1 MVETGY
7 IRLMLIMPSHLF
19 SLCYEVL
26 SGYLRG
32 FEISLP
38 PAVLTMLGVCGV
50 RLSWLRWVFPQ
61 YKTFMNIMLVFPIS
75 LAATA
80 LLMLAAVLYF
90 RPSRRY
96 AHLQRV
102 MARLR
107 QKSKDKTIPKID
119 KAGRLPKRQA
129 PCFTF
134 LMGQPFLNRGWEIF
148 TSARA

>member
-61 YKTFMNIMLVFPIS
+61 YKTFMTIMLVFPIS
-75 LAATA
+75 LATTA

-96 AHLQRV
+96 AHLQ
-102 MARLR
+102 
-107 QKSKDKTIPKID
+107 KSDGAASAKIE
-119 KAGRLPKRQA
+119 G
-129 PCFTF
+129 
-134 LMGQPFLNRGWEIF
+134 
-148 TSARA
+148 